1 MYVAKCEISI
11 GSGKTAF
18 RFNRVTAA
26 EIRKSTQ
33 LLVDT
38 ALIRLPTTA
47 LMKDV
52 KASTTVEVANEV
64 KVGMPVSIRL
74 WYQGGE
80 NQAITFLGYVKR
92 VNRKTPVEIECEDA
106 IGLLRQKNLCKDWK
120 DTTLETIL
128 QEIVNGTG
136 ITLAAGIPAIS
147 LKTFYLKNVN
157 GMEALQRIRDEF
169 GLSVYMNASNE
180 LYCGLAYRENYGQAT
195 YCLNGD
201 SANIVQA
208 DRLQWQE
215 KSDVRVCVKAIG
227 VKADNSCI
235 AVTVGDQGGALS
247 VLRFYNI
254 ESEGELKALANQELS
269 KLQFEGYR
277 GKITAFLIPGVFP
290 GMVAEIKDEKYPLRQ
305 GHYFIESVRTAFGTD
320 GCRNEVELGTK
331 VV

>member
-1 MYVAKCEISI
+1 MYVAKCEIEI

-18 RFNRVTAA
+18 RFNRATAV

-33 LLVDT
+33 LLTDT

-64 KVGMPVSIRL
+64 KVGMPVGIRL

-80 NQAITFLGYVKR
+80 KQAVTFSGYVKR
-92 VNRKTPVEIECEDA
+92 VNRKTPVEIECEDC
-106 IGLLRQKNLCKDWK
+106 IGLLRYKNLCRDWK
-120 DTTLETIL
+120 DTTLEAIL
-128 QEIVNGTG
+128 QEIVGGTE
-136 ITLAAGIPAIS
+136 IPLAAGVPVIH

-157 GMEALQRIRDEF
+157 GVEALQRIRDEF
-169 GLSVYMNASNE
+169 GLSVYMNARNE
-180 LYCGLAYRENYGQAT
+180 LYCGLAYKENYGLAV
-195 YCLNGD
+195 YCLNGN
-201 SANIVQA
+201 SANIVRA
-208 DRLQWQE
+208 DCLQWQD

-235 AVTVGDQGGALS
+235 AVTAGDQGGALN
-247 VLRFYNI
+247 VMRFYNI
-254 ESEGELKALANQELS
+254 EGEKELKSLADQELS

-277 GKITAFLIPGVFP
+277 GKITAFLLPGIFP
-290 GMVAEIKDEKYPLRQ
+290 GMVAEMNDEKYPQRQ
-305 GHYFIESVRTAFGTD
+305 GRYFVESVRTVFGTD
-320 GCRNEVELGTK
+320 GCRNEVELGMK